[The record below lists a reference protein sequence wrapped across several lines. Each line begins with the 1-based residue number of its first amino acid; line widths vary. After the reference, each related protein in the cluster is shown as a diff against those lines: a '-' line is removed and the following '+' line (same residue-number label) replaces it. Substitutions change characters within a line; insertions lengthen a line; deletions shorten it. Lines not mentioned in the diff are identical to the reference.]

1 MSTMGRIKKLTKN
14 SLMHK
19 LDELHYYECK
29 AKILEKTSRG
39 IDVGWM
45 LIEGLIIFRFMRRMF
60 DYKSLVL
67 EIGVG
72 SQPRS
77 KVGLCLDDDSFVGC
91 DISIS
96 HLKYSKRHYEG
107 NYVACDAENLPFR
120 NASFSAVLSLGVLH
134 HLPSWERGLIELV
147 RVLKNDGLIGLRAP
161 IYSRN
166 LGLLRKFSKQE
177 SPHEKPIKEN
187 LLMRQ
192 IALLG
197 LEVIRSCRVFP
208 RIRMPATQVIF
219 RLLPSLRFSKPF
231 WSVLW
236 TFDRICDDLLGCFYI
251 CRGSDFLILGKKV

>member
-1 MSTMGRIKKLTKN
+1 MGRIKKLTEN

-45 LIEGLIIFRFMRRMF
+45 LIEDLIIFRFMRRMF
-60 DYKSLVL
+60 DYESLVL

-96 HLKYSKRHYEG
+96 HLKYSKRYYGG
-107 NYVACDAENLPFR
+107 NYIACDAENLPFR
-120 NASFSAVLSLGVLH
+120 NASFGAVLSLGVLH

-147 RVLKNDGLIGLRAP
+147 RVLKKGGLIGLREP

-166 LGLLRKFSKQE
+166 LSLLRKFSKQE

-208 RIRMPATQVIF
+208 RIRMPATQIIF
-219 RLLPSLRFSKPF
+219 RLFPSLRFSKSF

-236 TFDRICDDLLGCFYI
+236 AFDRICDDLLGRFYI
-251 CRGSDFLILGKKV
+251 CRGSAFLILGKKV